1 MDRTIG
7 SYTYS
12 LELYVVTQ
20 TVLQQCKDCGDVEAV
35 VKNTFFRTKD
45 KISNEVRC
53 VVHE

>member
-1 MDRTIG
+1 MEG

-45 KISNEVRC
+45 KISNEVKY